1 MTRWLNLLVLV
12 ALAGAASG
20 ADDKA
25 RTLRFSRDD
34 VGKVPA
40 GWKIDKTGAPAG
52 SDWKVV
58 EDSSAPS
65 KTGIALAQV
74 AESPNQVFN
83 LCVADNTNYKD
94 VELSVAFKAI
104 AGKNDQGGG
113 LVWRYQDH
121 ENYYVSRMNPLEDN
135 YRVYKVVKG
144 KRTQLG
150 AKEGIKVPAGEWHRL
165 KIDVKG
171 DQMTGYLDGE
181 KMWEIKDGTYQKAG
195 KVGLWSKADVQ
206 THFDELKV
214 AGE

>member
-1 MTRWLNLLVLV
+1 MMRWLNLLAFI
-12 ALAGAASG
+12 ALAGAVHG

-25 RTLRFSRDD
+25 RTLRFSKDD
-34 VGKVPA
+34 VGKAPA
-40 GWKIDKTGAPAG
+40 GWKIEKTGALAG

-65 KTGIALAQV
+65 KSGVALAQV

-195 KVGLWSKADVQ
+195 KVGLWSKSDAQ